1 VAPVRYLV
9 EDLEAAVTFYVDRL
23 GFTVSRDW
31 GPVVI
36 VTRGAVELW
45 LSGPG
50 SSAAA
55 YPLQGSRF
63 VLVVPDL
70 DATLAE
76 LGLEPEIVDGPGG
89 RWAAIEDPES
99 NVVELFEQP

>member
-1 VAPVRYLV
+1 MASVRYLV
-9 EDLEAAVTFYVDRL
+9 EDLDAAVAFYVERL
-23 GFTVSRDW
+23 GFTVLDDW
-31 GPVVI
+31 GPVVV
-36 VTRGAVELW
+36 VTRDDLELW

-50 SSAAA
+50 SSAVV
-55 YPLQGSRF
+55 YPLQGNRF
-63 VLVVPDL
+63 VLAVPDL
-70 DATLAE
+70 DATLVE

>member
-1 VAPVRYLV
+1 
-9 EDLEAAVTFYVDRL
+9 
-23 GFTVSRDW
+23 
-31 GPVVI
+31 
-36 VTRGAVELW
+36 
-45 LSGPG
+45 
-50 SSAAA
+50 
-55 YPLQGSRF
+55 
-63 VLVVPDL
+63 VPDL